1 MTILVLASYVHAHC
15 LQVNRLPLP
24 GESLHSNSM
33 WSEHG
38 GKGLN
43 VALGAHRLGIK
54 VEALLPLGTDVV
66 AEAVLQLLQDEGLH
80 SRWALKI
87 GEQSGFGVGFVAP
100 NGENFLAV
108 YPGANALLRPEHV
121 EKVVAILPKVEMV
134 YGQFEIPEAAIMLAF
149 RWARDQ
155 STRTLLNPSPWRLPT
170 STLLALTD
178 ILVVNETE
186 AALLFGQEDIGDF
199 LPEQWLNYLP
209 VWATQLNWL
218 GDLLIVTL
226 GEQGCV
232 ALTPGAV
239 IYQPAWSISA
249 MDGTGTGDAFNA
261 GLLLGLMQGFE
272 LEETLKL
279 ACACGA
285 LVAAKQGVLPN
296 LPTLAEV
303 SLFVQAKIIPAATR
317 LNFAPSSG

>member
-1 MTILVLASYVHAHC
+1 MPILVLASYVHAHC
-15 LQVNRLPLP
+15 LHVDRLPLC
-24 GESLHSNSM
+24 GESLHSNTI

-43 VALGAHRLGIK
+43 VALGTHRLGIR
-54 VEALLPLGTDVV
+54 VETLLPLGTDVV
-66 AEAVLQLLQDEGLH
+66 AEGVLQLLQDEGLH

-87 GEQSGFGVGFVAP
+87 GEKSGFGVGFVAP

-108 YPGANALLRPEHV
+108 YPGANALLRPEHI
-121 EKVVAILPKVEMV
+121 EKVFAALPKVEMV

-149 RWARDQ
+149 RFARGQ
-155 STRTLLNPSPWRLPT
+155 FTRTVLNPSPWRLPT
-170 STLLALTD
+170 PTLLALTD

-186 AALLFGQEDIGDF
+186 AALLFGQEVTGDF

-209 VWATQLNWL
+209 VWVKQLDWQ
-218 GDLLIVTL
+218 GDLLVVTL
-226 GEQGCV
+226 GEQGCL
-232 ALTPGAV
+232 ALTQGTL

-249 MDGTGTGDAFNA
+249 MDVTGAGDAFSA
-261 GLLLGLMQGFE
+261 GLVLGLMKGFE

-285 LVAAKQGVLPN
+285 LVASKQGVLQN
-296 LPTLAEV
+296 LPTWDEV
-303 SLFVQAKIIPAATR
+303 FLFVQTKNIPEATR
-317 LNFAPSSG
+317 ISFASSLD